1 MEMDGTILAGFRES
15 TEKEKVA
22 VRRRTREKEVDLLGG
37 SDFAAA
43 GG

>member
-1 MEMDGTILAGFRES
+1 MDGTIRAGFQKAVH
-15 TEKEKVA
+15 KEKVV